1 MILSW
6 NPGWWK
12 GLRDEDKT
20 ENAAIGDRRGM
31 AVVGCNELPET
42 VEEPLEGRKN
52 RQRVYDKSVCL
63 RLINRFQ
70 KMILDG
76 SLTP

>member
-1 MILSW
+1 MSLNWVGKVILILSW

-31 AVVGCNELPET
+31 AVVGCDELPET

-52 RQRVYDKSVCL
+52 RQRESEVKGNCFGAEGV
-63 RLINRFQ
+63 
-70 KMILDG
+70 
-76 SLTP
+76 